1 MTALLDRRSG
11 NMRLIEQARRL
22 HESIMVNRPLVPSQ
36 AVQQPN
42 NREAIGRACRVAAF
56 DWLRRGRNKQCANGG
71 FMLLHGLSTPGNL
84 QGFVALSSRNC
95 SAAAC
100 RRRCIP
106 ARRLRDNLCTNW
118 CSPVSQP
125 RLMRFKSVSGR
136 QILVGEDRIESDRLL
151 QMSGLQQHPLVGI
164 RASGRHSAVRDD
176 GFPHVAERTQKH
188 LLVK

>member
-22 HESIMVNRPLVPSQ
+22 HESIMVNRHLFRRKRC
-36 AVQQPN
+36 N
-42 NREAIGRACRVAAF
+42 NRTIAKRLEELARVAAF
-56 DWLRRGRNKQCANGG
+56 DWLRRGRNKHCANGG

-100 RRRCIP
+100 QRRSIP

>member
-1 MTALLDRRSG
+1 MRALWSTATCSVASGATTEQSRSDWKSLPG
-11 NMRLIEQARRL
+11 LPHSMAEAGSEQ
-22 HESIMVNRPLVPSQ
+22 
-36 AVQQPN
+36 
-42 NREAIGRACRVAAF
+42 
-56 DWLRRGRNKQCANGG
+56 QCANGG
-71 FMLLHGLSTPGNL
+71 FMLPHGLSTPGNL